1 MRSEELFADNIAG
14 IAVTGG
20 VVRMDLMSLSPSEKD
35 EKDQPKPVFRQR
47 IVMPVEGFVQSF
59 ALMAQVMQQLEK
71 SGVIK
76 KAPQKSDKP
85 TAETKPS
92 SPNFK

>member
-1 MRSEELFADNIAG
+1 MTTELFADSVGEISM
-14 IAVTGG
+14 TGT
-20 VVRMDLMSLSPSEKD
+20 VVRVDLVSLSATERD
-35 EKDQPKPVFRQR
+35 ENNKPKPVFRQR

-76 KAPQKSDKP
+76 KGPAKGDKP
-85 TAETKPS
+85 TADVKPN

>member
-1 MRSEELFADNIAG
+1 MAEELYADQIG
-14 IAVTGG
+14 EIAVTGS
-20 VVRMDLMSLSPSEKD
+20 VIRLDLVSLSATERD
-35 EKDQPKPVFRQR
+35 ESKKAKPVFRQR
-47 IVMPVEGFVQSF
+47 VVMPVEGFVQSF

-76 KAPQKSDKP
+76 KAPAKGDKP
-85 TAETKPS
+85 TAEIKPN